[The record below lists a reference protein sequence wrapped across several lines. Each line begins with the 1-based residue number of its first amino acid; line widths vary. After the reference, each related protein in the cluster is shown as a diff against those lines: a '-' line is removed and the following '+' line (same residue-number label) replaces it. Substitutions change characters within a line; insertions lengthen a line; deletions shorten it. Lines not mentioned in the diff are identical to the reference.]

1 MLSNSNTVSV
11 LILFDFH
18 SKNGLIINSLHIID
32 PNNLKPSWCTPTH
45 QSFFKIQECGMKC
58 SGLGDFSI
66 TKQNKTK
73 QTALLHK

>member
-1 MLSNSNTVSV
+1 
-11 LILFDFH
+11 
-18 SKNGLIINSLHIID
+18 
-32 PNNLKPSWCTPTH
+32 
-45 QSFFKIQECGMKC
+45 MKC